1 MQLNKIHTLI
11 NKVKKI
17 NFSNPLYLKSIS
29 ILFGGV
35 LISGSII
42 LSTKGF
48 DLESWRSR
56 ENPTTSASD
65 CSGDNRLAD
74 GCYEKYAADLGLD
87 KNEFASCI
95 EDNKFNDVIDKEI
108 ASGEASGVQGTPTLY
123 IGKGEESGFKGFY
136 VGGASSG
143 EIETLVDKL
152 SAGDVDSTNKY
163 WVETVKSGL
172 VGLEEQARA
181 YYQSEAGGSMTGE
194 VLETTVKS
202 FIDGQLTDI
211 NTNFIVKD
219 LSVGE
224 GVVQGKGEVILMEFS
239 DYECPYCYSFATET
253 LVDVKSELI
262 DKGKAKYVFRD
273 FPLEDIHPKARPA
286 ANAARCAGDQGK
298 YFEYHDKL
306 FSIN

>member
-1 MQLNKIHTLI
+1 MQLNKNNALTSKIKGI
-11 NKVKKI
+11 NL
-17 NFSNPLYLKSIS
+17 SNPLYLKSIS

-48 DLESWRSR
+48 DLESWRSGG
-56 ENPTTSASD
+56 NSTTTATE
-65 CSGDNRLAD
+65 CSGDNRLAE
-74 GCYEKYAADLGLD
+74 GCYEKYAEDLDLD
-87 KNEFASCI
+87 KDEFTACI
-95 EDNKFNDVIDKEI
+95 EEKKFDDVIDKEI
-108 ASGEASGVQGTPTLY
+108 ASGQTAGVQGTPSLY
-123 IGKGEESGFKGFY
+123 IGKGEDSAFKGFY
-136 VGGASSG
+136 VGGASSD
-143 EIETLVDKL
+143 EIKTLVDKL
-152 SAGDVDSTNKY
+152 SSGDVETANKY
-163 WVETVKSGL
+163 WVDTVKGGL
-172 VGLEEQARA
+172 VGLEQQARE
-181 YYQSEAGGSMTGE
+181 YYQTPEGGSLTGE

-202 FIDGQLTDI
+202 FIDGQLSDI
-211 NTNFIVKD
+211 NANFILKD

-224 GVVQGKGEVILMEFS
+224 GEIQGDGEVILMEFS
-239 DYECPYCYSFATET
+239 DYECPYCYTFASET